1 MVVVLPL
8 SGPGPFEGF
17 SGFGDLLW
25 SPFAPGVFIAGLGGL
40 NFLSEGVLFPKEG
53 LDGAVRRGARLALA
67 HRVGG
72 VGGCCCCSCCCLG
85 NLRCLS
91 ASLLIQSSKALL
103 SFKPG
108 LFLGL
113 EPSLLVSLGGGSI
126 GSVVG
131 RLVKRVFVGRAG
143 AAVTVIS
150 ISLLS
155 KDSWFVSSSFLANN
169 KIIRKV

>member
-1 MVVVLPL
+1 MLPL

-40 NFLSEGVLFPKEG
+40 NFLSEGVLFPEEG
-53 LDGAVRRGARLALA
+53 LDGAVRGGARLALVP
-67 HRVGG
+67 RIGG
-72 VGGCCCCSCCCLG
+72 VGGCCCCSCCLG

-113 EPSLLVSLGGGSI
+113 QPGLLVSWGGGLI
-126 GSVVG
+126 GPFVG
-131 RLVKRVFVGRAG
+131 RLVKRVSVGRSG
-143 AAVTVIS
+143 TAVTVIS

-155 KDSWFVSSSFLANN
+155 KDSWFISNSFLTNN
-169 KIIRKV
+169 KIVCKV